1 MCDPLSIAG
10 IAVSAIQ
17 ILTPLIEALKN
28 AYDERGSAH
37 QTLDELKAD
46 TIAICELLDHIR
58 QLCSVPTFVAG
69 VEELQK
75 GTRANLLDNLEQH
88 IRGCHTDAQRLCDV
102 LRDIGI
108 EKSQSRFQL
117 AKLQYRLNDRAD
129 DIFRIKQRFQDHKS
143 SIQLALQV
151 VTMYVPHEVFKKP
164 ALICSTQ
171 MQQHADCRRERET
184 NNQLEGPDC
193 RLSS

>member
-10 IAVSAIQ
+10 IALSAVQ
-17 ILTPLIEALKN
+17 VLAPLIEALKN

-46 TIAICELLDHIR
+46 AIAICELLDHIHH
-58 QLCSVPTFVAG
+58 LCSVPTFVAG

-88 IRGCHTDAQRLCDV
+88 IRGCHKDAQRLFDV

-108 EKSQSRFQL
+108 ENSKSRFRL
-117 AKLQYRLNDRAD
+117 SILQYKLNGRAD
-129 DIFRIKQRFQDHKS
+129 DISQIKQRFQDHKS
-143 SIQLALQV
+143 SIQIALQV
-151 VTMYVPHEVFKKP
+151 VTMYVPHQVFRE
-164 ALICSTQ
+164 ALLTCLAQ
-171 MQQHADCRRERET
+171 MQRHADRRREREA
-184 NNQLEGPDC
+184 NY
-193 RLSS
+193 